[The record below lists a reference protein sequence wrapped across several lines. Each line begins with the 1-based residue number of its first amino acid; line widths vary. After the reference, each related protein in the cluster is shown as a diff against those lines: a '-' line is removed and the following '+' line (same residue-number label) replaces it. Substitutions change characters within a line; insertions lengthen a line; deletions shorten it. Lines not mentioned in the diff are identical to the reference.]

1 MSGHLPQHEVVWPG
15 NANVLIVSGALRI
28 LLAIAILCCKTCKC
42 VESFS
47 QGKKKINFD
56 LFNIIIVYIGNV

>member
-15 NANVLIVSGALRI
+15 IANVLIFSGALRI

-47 QGKKKINFD
+47 QGKKKSI
-56 LFNIIIVYIGNV
+56 LIYLL